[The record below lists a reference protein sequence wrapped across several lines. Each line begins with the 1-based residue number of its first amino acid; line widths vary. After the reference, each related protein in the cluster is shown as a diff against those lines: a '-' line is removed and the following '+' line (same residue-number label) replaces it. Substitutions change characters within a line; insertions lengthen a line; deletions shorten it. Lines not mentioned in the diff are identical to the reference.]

1 MMAYRYP
8 LLAWVLLTACGAPS
22 QESDEMDPLAVIEVA
37 TRWAGTFPCADC
49 AGIRYDLALNPE
61 AGRFQLL
68 TTYLATA
75 DGDRAYERGGRY
87 GWNETVICITP
98 ALPEPGGVLPV
109 GGCEDPSQIGHGG
122 QRHRIGPQLRPEA
135 CGMITATTEICGNP
149 ASASPH
155 TRSCLLSL
163 PRSCSRARS
172 RFRRVPGC
180 RPVRPHPH

>member
-8 LLAWVLLTACGAPS
+8 LLAWVLITACGAPS

-61 AGRFQLL
+61 AGRLQLL

-98 ALPEPGGVLPV
+98 ALPEPEECFLLA
-109 GGCEDPSQIGHGG
+109 DAKTI
-122 QRHRIGPQLRPEA
+122 RKLDMA
-135 CGMITATTEICGNP
+135 GN
-149 ASASPH
+149 AIESD
-155 TRSCLLSL
+155 LNYDLK
-163 PRSCSRARS
+163 
-172 RFRRVPGC
+172 RVE
-180 RPVRPHPH
+180 